1 MRRDDGVIR
10 VLSRVC
16 RHRWMPVVADG
27 RGHRRFFQCPHHLWT
42 YALDGRL
49 VGAPDMDRTPGFDR
63 AQCRLPSLRVETWM
77 GWVLA
82 ETIHRE
88 DMVVLEDERIEAREH
103 PWRARAAR
111 GSRRALAARETDR
124 AAARLSRA
132 IVGSAAVSASDAIG
146 SIGVALLLLA
156 FFLNAFGW
164 LDRGA
169 RSYQLLN
176 LVGAAIAG
184 YASWRIGF
192 LPFVVLEGTWA
203 LVALVALLR
212 GRASRQTRASN
223 QRR

>member
-1 MRRDDGVIR
+1 
-10 VLSRVC
+10 
-16 RHRWMPVVADG
+16 
-27 RGHRRFFQCPHHLWT
+27 
-42 YALDGRL
+42 
-49 VGAPDMDRTPGFDR
+49 
-63 AQCRLPSLRVETWM
+63 
-77 GWVLA
+77 
-82 ETIHRE
+82 
-88 DMVVLEDERIEAREH
+88 
-103 PWRARAAR
+103 
-111 GSRRALAARETDR
+111 
-124 AAARLSRA
+124 
-132 IVGSAAVSASDAIG
+132 VSASDAIG

-212 GRASRQTRASN
+212 GCASLQTCASN